1 MLKKLPA
8 VVQRRKRE
16 ENEKSVRVIVTPS
29 MPMPESAQPPASSP
43 VESSPLPGEVNG
55 TSPAYQN
62 PSRPGAA
69 PSSAHVM
76 LEQQGRVTTNIRLHQ
91 QMYTIGR
98 HSSCN
103 IRVINQRISRL
114 HARLYQDNGTW
125 VIEDA
130 DSVNGIA
137 YQGQRV
143 RRVVLKHGDR
153 VYLAPD
159 VALIFEYQ

>member
-1 MLKKLPA
+1 MSKKLPA

-16 ENEKSVRVIVTPS
+16 ENEKSVRVVVTPS
-29 MPMPESAQPPASSP
+29 MPMPGSAQPPASSP
-43 VESSPLPGEVNG
+43 VESTPLPGEVNG
-55 TSPAYQN
+55 KSPAYQEQ
-62 PSRPGAA
+62 SHSDAT

-76 LEQQGRVTTNIRLHQ
+76 LEQQGRITTDIRLHQ
-91 QMYTIGR
+91 QMFTIGR

-103 IRVINQRISRL
+103 IRVINQRVSRL
-114 HARLYQDNGTW
+114 HARLYQDNGAW

>member
-1 MLKKLPA
+1 MSKKLPA

-16 ENEKSVRVIVTPS
+16 ENEKSVRVVVTPS
-29 MPMPESAQPPASSP
+29 MPMPGSVPPPASSP
-43 VESSPLPGEVNG
+43 AESPPWSGEVNG
-55 TSPAYQN
+55 KSPAYQEQ
-62 PSRPGAA
+62 SHPGAA
-69 PSSAHVM
+69 PSSAHIM
-76 LEQQGRVTTNIRLHQ
+76 LEQQGRVTTDIRLHQ
-91 QMYTIGR
+91 QMFTIGR

-103 IRVINQRISRL
+103 IRVINQRVSRL
-114 HARLYQDNGTW
+114 HARLYQDNGVW

-143 RRVVLKHGDR
+143 RRVVLKQGDR

-159 VALIFEYQ
+159 VALIFAYQ

>member
-1 MLKKLPA
+1 MPKKLPA

-16 ENEKSVRVIVTPS
+16 ESEKSVRVIVTPS
-29 MPMPESAQPPASSP
+29 LPIAESAQPPASSP
-43 VESSPLPGEVNG
+43 VETPPLPGEVNG

-62 PSRPGAA
+62 PSRPGIA
-69 PSSAHVM
+69 PSPAHVK
-76 LEQQGRVTTNIRLHQ
+76 LEQQGRVTTDIRLHQ

-103 IRVINQRISRL
+103 IRVVNQRISRL

-130 DSVNGIA
+130 GSVNGIA

-143 RRVVLKHGDR
+143 RRVVLKHGDH